1 MLSRPQIQPYA
12 QFLMGA
18 SAGMITATV
27 AIVEPARITP
37 AYLVGFA
44 VIVVSCVVM
53 ALVWRAQ
60 PTVATEWICVVP
72 LVTILACAPLR
83 SSAIDLLPVT
93 GMLVIF
99 PIAWLA
105 FAFPPAV
112 AAVGV
117 VVAGLLPL
125 TVSVPRTPGEWLSLL
140 TVPAL
145 LGMFAAA
152 TRFVAVDLGRNR
164 SRAQRASHRL
174 AAALDSSNRTDAA
187 LRQLLDTTPEAVV
200 VFDDDDTVLLANA
213 PARDIARRGGIRIS
227 LEQDAATYVYGDDR
241 VTPVAVGP
249 GLREAIMAGAF
260 AEPRRVW
267 VGEPGD
273 QIALRFVARPIVLD
287 GEPIGVM
294 VVAQDVTEL
303 VDAVDVRDRFL
314 DTVGHELRTPLTV
327 ILGNAELAVAG
338 AMPEHRDRWETVQR
352 AAERLE
358 HTVELMLATGRAD
371 ITPRP
376 GRSDARAVVDAVVAA
391 REDDRDV
398 AISVTGGGADVEI
411 GRDDLHAVVT
421 ELVRN
426 ALQASPDGGA
436 VAIEV
441 RTSSDAVEIAVTDT
455 GPGMTAAERRQA
467 FDRFYRTA
475 RARRRAV
482 QGLGLGLALTRSLVE
497 SHGGTVRL
505 EPRTSGGTCAIVALP
520 RTRALP

>member
-60 PTVATEWICVVP
+60 PTVATEWICIVP

-83 SSAIDLLPVT
+83 SNAIDVLPVT

-99 PIAWLA
+99 PVAWLA

-112 AAVGV
+112 AALGV
-117 VVAGLLPL
+117 VVAGSLPL
-125 TVSVPRTPGEWLSLL
+125 ATSLPRTPGEWMALL

-152 TRFVAVDLGRNR
+152 SRFVAVDLGRNR
-164 SRAQRASHRL
+164 NRAQRASHRL
-174 AAALDSSNRTDAA
+174 AAALDSSTRTDAA

-200 VFDDDDTVLLANA
+200 VFGDDDAVLLANA
-213 PARDIARRGGIRIS
+213 PAREIARRGGIRIS
-227 LEQDAATYVYGDDR
+227 LEQDGTTHVYGEDR

-249 GLREAIMAGAF
+249 GLRDATVAGAF

-273 QIALRFVARPIVLD
+273 QVALRFVARPIVLD
-287 GEPIGVM
+287 DEPIGVM

-338 AMPEHRDRWETVQR
+338 AMPEHRERWETVQR

-358 HTVELMLATGRAD
+358 HTVELMLATGRAHL
-371 ITPRP
+371 TPRP
-376 GRSDARAVVDAVVAA
+376 GRSDVRAVVDEAVAGL
-391 REDDRDV
+391 EDDRGV
-398 AISVTGGGADVEI
+398 SISVTGDAAAVEVA
-411 GRDDLHAVVT
+411 RDDLHAVVA

-426 ALQASPDGGA
+426 AVQASPDGGA
-436 VAIEV
+436 VSVDI
-441 RTSSDAVEIAVTDT
+441 RSSADAVEVAVTDS

-475 RARRRAV
+475 RARRGAV
-482 QGLGLGLALTRSLVE
+482 QGLGLGLALARALVE
-497 SHGGTVRL
+497 AHGGTVQL
-505 EPRTSGGTCAIVALP
+505 HPHAPGGTSAIVALP
-520 RTRALP
+520 RATTLP